1 MGIISK
7 EILPIDIRYM
17 TMHISELPADV
28 LSKIVSYKLG
38 DPKYMR
44 LNYNKKFRQIQN
56 KFKITCKDK
65 YISLYG
71 DAEIY
76 RWDIHYKR

>member
-1 MGIISK
+1 
-7 EILPIDIRYM
+7 M
-17 TMHISELPADV
+17 TLHISELPADV

-56 KFKITCKDK
+56 EFKRTYKDK
-65 YISLYG
+65 HISLSG

-76 RWDIHYKR
+76 RWNYTNKR